1 MAIRGQINFPGD
13 KSISHRALMLA
24 ALCEG
29 KSKISNLSTGKD
41 IGSTRRCLDA
51 CGIAIHDKAN
61 GVNVHGGS
69 FSDPPSPLNCGNSG
83 TTARMLLGLLAGKG
97 VNATFVGDHSLTSRP
112 MARVITPLEKMGLKT
127 ERKNGTLPVKIKK
140 SQLSG
145 IEYHLPVPSAQVK
158 SAVILAGLG
167 VQSSET
173 SVKESIPTRNHTE
186 LMLQALNADISIDG
200 DTITVSGGKPLSGF
214 AMKIP
219 GDPSTAAFF
228 AAAAAVVPKSNL
240 VLRGISLN
248 PTRTGFFTTLQ
259 KMGGNIEYF
268 DRSKTFGE
276 TVGDFKIR
284 STFLRS
290 VRLDRNEIPK
300 LIDEIPMLAVVATQ
314 ANGVTEIRGAGELR
328 FKECDRIEAICCN
341 LKNMGVQIE
350 EFDDGF
356 TIEGPCYLKGTTIK
370 TFGDHRIAM
379 AFSIAGLI
387 AEGETKLD
395 DRDCTTV
402 SFPGFFAA
410 LEGVT
415 E

>member
-24 ALCEG
+24 ALCKG
-29 KSKISNLSTGKD
+29 KSRISNLSTGED
-41 IGSTRRCLDA
+41 IRSTRRCLDA
-51 CGIAIHDKAN
+51 CGIAIHDKAD
-61 GVNVHGGS
+61 GVTVHGGS

-97 VNATFVGDHSLTSRP
+97 INATVVGDNSLTSRP
-112 MARVITPLEKMGLKT
+112 MERVMTPLEKMGLKT
-127 ERKNGTLPVKIKK
+127 ERNNETLPVKIKK

-167 VQSSET
+167 VQSET
-173 SVKESIPTRNHTE
+173 SVRESIPTRNHTE
-186 LMLQALNADISIDG
+186 LMLQALNADISIHG
-200 DTITVSGGKPLSGF
+200 DTITVSGGKPLSRF

-228 AAAAAVVPKSNL
+228 AAAAAVVPKSRIM
-240 VLRGISLN
+240 LRGISLN
-248 PTRTGFFTTLQ
+248 PTRTGFFSTLQ
-259 KMGGNIEYF
+259 QMGGNIEYF
-268 DRSKTFGE
+268 ERSKMSGE
-276 TVGDFKIR
+276 TVGDFEIR
-284 STFLRS
+284 STALRS
-290 VRLDRNEIPK
+290 VQLNRHEIPR
-300 LIDEIPMLAVVATQ
+300 LIDEIPALAVVATQ
-314 ANGVTEIRGAGELR
+314 ANGVTEIRGASELR

-350 EFDDGF
+350 EFEDGF
-356 TIEGPCYLKGTTIK
+356 AIEGPCHLKGTAIK

-395 DRDCTTV
+395 DRDCTAV

-410 LEGVT
+410 LEGIR